1 MVCINR
7 FRCYPNLSHVPK
19 YVLYLRM
26 KVPSL
31 VRRYEGTFDQLLL
44 LSFRTW
50 GYISLSDIF
59 GTFSKIGRNNFE
71 GTFAGNGKM
80 RVLFCADK
88 TPRLNFSASVHV
100 CVFVLL

>member
-1 MVCINR
+1 M
-7 FRCYPNLSHVPK
+7 L
-19 YVLYLRM
+19 
-26 KVPSL
+26 VPSF

-88 TPRLNFSASVHV
+88 NTAAQFLRECARVRVRARMRKYTDFQKAGLLNNYVTPA
-100 CVFVLL
+100 CT